1 MQHYN
6 PEQIAFLQEIRNSI
20 SLKKQN
26 EPTYLSKVEFALW
39 QTEHKDYFLHRGFL
53 SIWDGIDVPKDA
65 HEIVIEK
72 RTSREGV
79 KPYLVFENPEHFS
92 GYCRNAHLLG
102 VEVYSLFE
110 DRFFNTIKSIS
121 KTYSVPLSA
130 FDELQNEIEKFVGLS
145 YSLEDE
151 NITDEQLYGSLY
163 NYLRK
168 TIPQKATTV
177 FGGYGAIV
185 NIDIS
190 DWEETLNTDESSIDA
205 LVTYIDEDF
214 EELNISSVL
223 EKILEKLCILQ
234 SNKDSKC
241 DIKDNYLRQI
251 IYSDR
256 ATGEFI
262 LYHYSSLINRKSVW
276 RPIAFSYQVQY
287 SHSHGDKY
295 LKNPVYVQKCG
306 SITIGEMISS
316 QIESYSGSNKKAL
329 SSMASL
335 AEQAKKEDLYQ
346 KPLAECAENTEQ
358 IGKALSKELRT
369 EEAITALA
377 RALLVAGLEKE
388 HMTSFYETKGD
399 EYHE

>member
-1 MQHYN
+1 MQYYN
-6 PEQIAFLQEIRNSI
+6 SEQITILQEIRNSI

-53 SIWDGIDVPKDA
+53 SIWDGIDVPEDA

-79 KPYLVFENPEHFS
+79 KPYLVFENPECFREYFS
-92 GYCRNAHLLG
+92 NAHLLG
-102 VEVYSLFE
+102 IEVYSLFE
-110 DRFFNTIKSIS
+110 DRFFNTIKSIAN
-121 KTYSVPLSA
+121 TYSVPLSA
-130 FDELQNEIEKFVGLS
+130 FDELQNEVEKCVGLN
-145 YSLEDE
+145 YSLEDV

-168 TIPQKATTV
+168 TIPPKATTV
-177 FGGYGAIV
+177 FSGYGAVV

-190 DWEETLNTDESSIDA
+190 DWEETLNSSESSVDV
-205 LVTYIDEDF
+205 LVTYIDE
-214 EELNISSVL
+214 ELEKLDISSVL
-223 EKILEKLCILQ
+223 EKILLMLRMPSDK
-234 SNKDSKC
+234 NSKN

-262 LYHYSSLINRKSVW
+262 LYHYSSLKNRKSIW

-295 LKNPVYVQKCG
+295 LKYPVYVQKCG

-316 QIESYSGSNKKAL
+316 QIESYSSSNKKAL